1 MFVVTLLLPCVTLK
15 TLEPSHNM
23 FCFDSVRM
31 IDAGWSVITV
41 LIQHHANYVPK
52 VKQVLTSL
60 HIVDVTV
67 ASVCLVTVMLTHRS
81 EYKVPSA
88 VDVKI

>member
-1 MFVVTLLLPCVTLK
+1 
-15 TLEPSHNM
+15 
-23 FCFDSVRM
+23 M

-67 ASVCLVTVMLTHRS
+67 ASVC
-81 EYKVPSA
+81 
-88 VDVKI
+88 